1 MKSYTKLILDV
12 VSWCWFACRQ
22 DVWGENLATG
32 HDVTSFRMVL
42 DSKGRAGGQQ
52 PDLPGSPTARP
63 TCCRTAAARGEWWTP
78 RKAAEFSHLAKPL
91 IIWADENICV
101 LCTIRHFSGN
111 RKIKAPLAALTDCD
125 GCHALLLC
133 YVQGLREDVW
143 FRMDFINY
151 TLKLDQE
158 ILLSLIIRRRQIQTI
173 LSMKSLCG

>member
-32 HDVTSFRMVL
+32 HGVTSFRMVL
-42 DSKGRAGGQQ
+42 DSKGRAGGQL
-52 PDLPGSPTARP
+52 PDRPGSPTARP
-63 TCCRTAAARGEWWTP
+63 TCCRTVAARGEWWTP

-101 LCTIRHFSGN
+101 CC
-111 RKIKAPLAALTDCD
+111 APSAIFLGTEKSRPPWLLWH

-143 FRMDFINY
+143 FRMDIINY

-158 ILLSLIIRRRQIQTI
+158 ILLSLIIRRT
-173 LSMKSLCG
+173 K